1 MSHHVHGRAGN
12 MSPRIPTK
20 PPRRSVRHESHH
32 ACFACGVSGQRGLR
46 LHFEVGGDG
55 VAAAEWVPKHEFR
68 SYPDRVHGGV
78 VATLLDSAMV
88 HALFARGITGVTAEI
103 TIRYLQAVS
112 PDAPVRITGWVE
124 GEPGRLHRCRA
135 EVHQHGVMV
144 VRASAKFL
152 TLQPPKP

>member
-1 MSHHVHGRAGN
+1 MRQDY
-12 MSPRIPTK
+12 PTK
-20 PPRRSVRHESHH
+20 RPTKSFRHSSHE
-32 ACFACGVSGQRGLR
+32 ACFACGVTGQRGLR
-46 LHFEVGGDG
+46 LHFRIGEDG
-55 VAAAEWVPKHEFR
+55 LASAGWTSKPEFR

-124 GEPGRLHRCRA
+124 GEPGRIHRCRA
-135 EVHQHGVMV
+135 EVHQRGALA
-144 VRASAKFL
+144 VRASAKFVSVPFSK
-152 TLQPPKP
+152 T